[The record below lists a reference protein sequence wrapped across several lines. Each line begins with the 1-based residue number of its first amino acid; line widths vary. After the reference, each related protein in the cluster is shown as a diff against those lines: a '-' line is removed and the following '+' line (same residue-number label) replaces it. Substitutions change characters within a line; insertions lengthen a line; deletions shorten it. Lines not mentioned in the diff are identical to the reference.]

1 MRVKVEAKNT
11 ENLIELIDVL
21 YDMGIHEFALLSPK
35 RFFLVLETDST
46 KLLRNLENAGFEVT
60 EDLEYQQENGH

>member
-1 MRVKVEAKNT
+1 MRVKVRTKSE

-21 YDMGIHEFALLSPK
+21 YDKGIDKFALLSKK

-46 KLLRNLENAGFEVT
+46 ELLRSLESMGFEVT
-60 EDLEYQQENGH
+60 EDVRYEQEAVR